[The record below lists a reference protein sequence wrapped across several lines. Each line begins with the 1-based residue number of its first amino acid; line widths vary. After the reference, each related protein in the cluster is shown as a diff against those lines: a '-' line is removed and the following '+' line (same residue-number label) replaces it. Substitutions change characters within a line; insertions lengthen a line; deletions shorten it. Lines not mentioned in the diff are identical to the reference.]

1 MFFPSK
7 KDAWMGGIIWFSAL
21 FLIISPIFFPDIGV
35 WMTPDFLDKQ
45 WIKVAILSSIGL
57 FLLWIWFKTGYT
69 IEEGLVTIQVGPF
82 KKKIRIE
89 EIESIRETKNPFS
102 SPALSSDK
110 LEINY
115 ARFETVAI
123 SPKDKTEFVR
133 QLLVQNPAIIMKES

>member
-35 WMTPDFLDKQ
+35 WMTPDFLDKP